1 MNRKILAIFI
11 LTSSIVLGASAQSRI
26 LPILE
31 ANPDIRT
38 AAMGNTMLGSTN
50 QMYIYSNPAAL
61 TFGPRRLSIDAST
74 IAYPKSED
82 GRLMQYV
89 ASAGYKFANRSALLA
104 GVRYQG
110 GLTVQGNEQTNQR
123 NTISPY
129 DLTID
134 LGYSFAVVPELAVYA
149 TATYAKS
156 RAATSTNAYAF
167 SVGAAYQKAFR
178 LSATLPTRLTIGAR
192 LLDLGKPVKFNDT
205 GLPYSLPTSVA
216 VGGDWN
222 VNIARQHALT
232 YALSCRHFTPK
243 AAHETLVGTG
253 LEYTYNKMVFLR
265 MGYQFSDKAA
275 NAITFG
281 AGGEFAGLKFN
292 VAYNRTFA
300 DYGLDTFL
308 IGLGYTF

>member
-110 GLTVQGNEQTNQR
+110 GLTVQPAQHDLALRFNHRPRLFVRCCARVGRLCYGHLRQESRRDFYQR
-123 NTISPY
+123 IRF
-129 DLTID
+129 
-134 LGYSFAVVPELAVYA
+134 LGG
-149 TATYAKS
+149 
-156 RAATSTNAYAF
+156 R
-167 SVGAAYQKAFR
+167 
-178 LSATLPTRLTIGAR
+178 
-192 LLDLGKPVKFNDT
+192 
-205 GLPYSLPTSVA
+205 SLPESLSSISNPTDTPNDRCPTARPRQTGEVQRYGVA
-216 VGGDWN
+216 
-222 VNIARQHALT
+222 L
-232 YALSCRHFTPK
+232 
-243 AAHETLVGTG
+243 
-253 LEYTYNKMVFLR
+253 
-265 MGYQFSDKAA
+265 
-275 NAITFG
+275 
-281 AGGEFAGLKFN
+281 
-292 VAYNRTFA
+292 
-300 DYGLDTFL
+300 
-308 IGLGYTF
+308 

>member
-104 GVRYQG
+104 GIRYQG
-110 GLTVQGNEQTNQR
+110 GLTVQGNGQTNQR

-167 SVGAAYQKAFR
+167 SVVAA
-178 LSATLPTRLTIGAR
+178 S
-192 LLDLGKPVKFNDT
+192 
-205 GLPYSLPTSVA
+205 
-216 VGGDWN
+216 
-222 VNIARQHALT
+222 
-232 YALSCRHFTPK
+232 
-243 AAHETLVGTG
+243 
-253 LEYTYNKMVFLR
+253 
-265 MGYQFSDKAA
+265 
-275 NAITFG
+275 
-281 AGGEFAGLKFN
+281 
-292 VAYNRTFA
+292 
-300 DYGLDTFL
+300 
-308 IGLGYTF
+308 

>member
-110 GLTVQGNEQTNQR
+110 GLTVQGNGQTNLR

-156 RAATSTNAYAF
+156 CAATSTNAYAF
-167 SVGAAYQKAFR
+167 SVGAADQKAFR
-178 LSATLPTRLTIGAR
+178 LSATLPTHLTIGAR

-243 AAHETLVGTG
+243 AAHETLVSTG
-253 LEYTYNKMVFLR
+253 LEYTYNKMVSLR
-265 MGYQFSDKAA
+265 MTRQQMPLLSVQEA
-275 NAITFG
+275 NLQASNSMSPTT
-281 AGGEFAGLKFN
+281 AHLLTT
-292 VAYNRTFA
+292 VLT
-300 DYGLDTFL
+300 LS
-308 IGLGYTF
+308 